1 MTIKPGI
8 AILGSFLAGNAQEWK
23 GTENMRQERLMI
35 LEKVLSE
42 LPGYL
47 GWMIGSC
54 RFSFGKEAGGN
65 TPGQMQHSCD
75 LTVLR
80 SDARLAEVEIRNLTT
95 EDQLRVML
103 VNAASGTETDRET
116 TGKQH
121 RDIRLPSSQKESEA
135 FLVTREAID
144 TYLKESRD
152 GNLIHRGEAAV
163 VPGFLMVNRL
173 LEGYGGCDAASVRFY
188 LPLRCGEKARLVEQK
203 TGEHSR
209 TVELFTDR
217 GRILQMKLQ
226 EKNEGG
232 TE

>member
-1 MTIKPGI
+1 
-8 AILGSFLAGNAQEWK
+8 
-23 GTENMRQERLMI
+23 MI

-103 VNAASGTETDRET
+103 VNVASGTETDRET

-144 TYLKESRD
+144 TYLKESGMGISSIVGKRQSFPD
-152 GNLIHRGEAAV
+152 
-163 VPGFLMVNRL
+163 FLW
-173 LEGYGGCDAASVRFY
+173 
-188 LPLRCGEKARLVEQK
+188 
-203 TGEHSR
+203 
-209 TVELFTDR
+209 
-217 GRILQMKLQ
+217 
-226 EKNEGG
+226 
-232 TE
+232 

>member
-1 MTIKPGI
+1 M
-8 AILGSFLAGNAQEWK
+8 S
-23 GTENMRQERLMI
+23 QERLMI

-103 VNAASGTETDRET
+103 VNAASGTEIDRET
-116 TGKQH
+116 TGKQY

-144 TYLKESRD
+144 IYLKESRD
-152 GNLIHRGEAAV
+152 GNLIHSGEAAV
-163 VPGFLMVNRL
+163 VPGTAF
-173 LEGYGGCDAASVRFY
+173 GD
-188 LPLRCGEKARLVEQK
+188 CGEGFLRISYAYSLDDLKEAISRLE
-203 TGEHSR
+203 R
-209 TVELFTDR
+209 F
-217 GRILQMKLQ
+217 IIKLRK
-226 EKNEGG
+226 EKKHD
-232 TE
+232 

>member
-1 MTIKPGI
+1 MTSGK
-8 AILGSFLAGNAQEWK
+8 K
-23 GTENMRQERLMI
+23 GKDGHI
-35 LEKVLSE
+35 
-42 LPGYL
+42 
-47 GWMIGSC
+47 
-54 RFSFGKEAGGN
+54 FSFGKEAGGN

-75 LTVLR
+75 LAVLR

-163 VPGFLMVNRL
+163 VPGFLMVNRI
-173 LEGYGGCDAASVRFY
+173 LEGYGELGRTKEEQNDEYGNKNSSKERNDLEYIRNYNHGTDDDHADRFY
-188 LPLRCGEKARLVEQK
+188 LHKDPAPIFLCQHYGA
-203 TGEHSR
+203 
-209 TVELFTDR
+209 DA
-217 GRILQMKLQ
+217 
-226 EKNEGG
+226 GG
-232 TE
+232 

>member
-23 GTENMRQERLMI
+23 GAENMSQERLMI

-121 RDIRLPSSQKESEA
+121 LDIRLPSSRKESEA

-163 VPGFLMVNRL
+163 VPGFLMVNRI
-173 LEGYGGCDAASVRFY
+173 LEGYGDCIEASVRFY
-188 LPLRCGEKARLVEQK
+188 LPLRCQEPAELVEQK
-203 TGEHSR
+203 TGEQSR

>member
-1 MTIKPGI
+1 
-8 AILGSFLAGNAQEWK
+8 
-23 GTENMRQERLMI
+23 MRQERLMI

-65 TPGQMQHSCD
+65 TPGQMQYSCD
-75 LTVLR
+75 
-80 SDARLAEVEIRNLTT
+80 LAEVEIRNLTT

-163 VPGFLMVNRL
+163 VPGFLMVNRI

-188 LPLRCGEKARLVEQK
+188 LPLRCGETARLVEQK

>member
-1 MTIKPGI
+1 M
-8 AILGSFLAGNAQEWK
+8 S
-23 GTENMRQERLMI
+23 QERLMI
-35 LEKVLSE
+35 LEKVLSG
-42 LPGYL
+42 LPGYP

-54 RFSFGKEAGGN
+54 RFSFRKEAGGN
-65 TPGQMQHSCD
+65 KLGQMQHSCD
-75 LTVLR
+75 LKVLR

-103 VNAASGTETDRET
+103 VNAASGTETDQKT

-121 RDIRLPSSQKESEA
+121 RDIRLPSSWKESEA

-152 GNLIHRGEAAV
+152 GNLIHRGEKAV
-163 VPGFLMVNRL
+163 VPGFLLVNRL
-173 LEGYGGCDAASVRFY
+173 LEGYEDCIVASVRFY
-188 LPLRCGEKARLVEQK
+188 LPLRCGETARLVEQK
-203 TGEHSR
+203 TREYSR

>member
-1 MTIKPGI
+1 MS
-8 AILGSFLAGNAQEWK
+8 LFLWKRSGWEHTRTDAAQ
-23 GTENMRQERLMI
+23 L
-35 LEKVLSE
+35 
-42 LPGYL
+42 
-47 GWMIGSC
+47 
-54 RFSFGKEAGGN
+54 
-65 TPGQMQHSCD
+65 
-75 LTVLR
+75 
-80 SDARLAEVEIRNLTT
+80 IRNLTT

-152 GNLIHRGEAAV
+152 GNLIHSGEAAV
-163 VPGFLMVNRL
+163 VPGFLMVNRI

-188 LPLRCGEKARLVEQK
+188 RPLRCGEMARLVEQK

>member
-1 MTIKPGI
+1 M
-8 AILGSFLAGNAQEWK
+8 S
-23 GTENMRQERLMI
+23 QERLMI

-121 RDIRLPSSQKESEA
+121 RDIRLPSSQK
-135 FLVTREAID
+135 
-144 TYLKESRD
+144 
-152 GNLIHRGEAAV
+152 
-163 VPGFLMVNRL
+163 
-173 LEGYGGCDAASVRFY
+173 
-188 LPLRCGEKARLVEQK
+188 
-203 TGEHSR
+203 
-209 TVELFTDR
+209 
-217 GRILQMKLQ
+217 
-226 EKNEGG
+226 
-232 TE
+232 

>member
-1 MTIKPGI
+1 M
-8 AILGSFLAGNAQEWK
+8 S
-23 GTENMRQERLMI
+23 QERLMI

-121 RDIRLPSSQKESEA
+121 RDIRLPSSQKES
-135 FLVTREAID
+135 
-144 TYLKESRD
+144 K
-152 GNLIHRGEAAV
+152 AAV
-163 VPGFLMVNRL
+163 VPGFLMVNRI

-188 LPLRCGEKARLVEQK
+188 LPLRCGETARLVEQK